1 VTKFTSL
8 CAVAHKKAL
17 TGEFRVYRKRGG
29 YAETRRVREAAII
42 EHAGSLEPLGP
53 GLFPPQRL
61 CPNNSA
67 TNKAFQR

>member
-1 VTKFTSL
+1 MHLASAK
-8 CAVAHKKAL
+8 VAL
-17 TGEFRVYRKRGG
+17 QEDGGSGLGGG